1 MKFQPMYLRNQ
12 RSERGGRNG
21 SVRRGFT
28 LIEVLVAI
36 LLFSVGLLGLVGIH
50 AKTVQ
55 FSISAEDTNRAALL
69 ASNIAAK
76 MVGAQTVSL
85 PSAEVAQWQAR
96 VSDATVSGLPN
107 GTGTITISGNTAD
120 ILITWKSPN
129 VATGSANA
137 VNQYRT
143 QFILP

>member
-1 MKFQPMYLRNQ
+1 MRFQSKYLRSQ
-12 RSERGGRNG
+12 MRGRSGFSRR
-21 SVRRGFT
+21 SSRGFT

-50 AKTVQ
+50 AKTIQ
-55 FSISAEDTNRAALL
+55 FSVSAEDTNRAALL

-76 MVGAQTVSL
+76 MMGAQTVSL
-85 PSAEVAQWQAR
+85 PSADVAQWQAR
-96 VSDATVSGLPN
+96 VSDAAVSGLPN
-107 GTGTITISGNTAD
+107 GTGTITVNGNSAD
-120 ILITWKSPN
+120 ILITWQSPN

-137 VNQYRT
+137 INQYRT